1 MIIKKYIL
9 YFIPGLTLS
18 YIHMQEHSTKVN
30 LISKLEK
37 LKKESIVREK
47 SLNIVDNHEIIV
59 KLKKK
64 VEGSSEKLKRMNYK
78 WNKYETEQKLILSEL
93 NEEKNKKHVSML
105 NYIFY
110 RTNHCAS
117 IFQNAKNIIVSV

>member
-1 MIIKKYIL
+1 
-9 YFIPGLTLS
+9 
-18 YIHMQEHSTKVN
+18 MQEHSTKLN
-30 LISKLEK
+30 LISKLEN

-64 VEGSSEKLKRMNYK
+64 VAGSSEKLKRMNYK
-78 WNKYETEQKLILSEL
+78 WNKYENEQKLILSEL
-93 NEEKNKKHVSML
+93 KEEKNKKHVSML

-110 RTNHCAS
+110 VTTHCAS
-117 IFQNAKNIIVSV
+117 IFARC